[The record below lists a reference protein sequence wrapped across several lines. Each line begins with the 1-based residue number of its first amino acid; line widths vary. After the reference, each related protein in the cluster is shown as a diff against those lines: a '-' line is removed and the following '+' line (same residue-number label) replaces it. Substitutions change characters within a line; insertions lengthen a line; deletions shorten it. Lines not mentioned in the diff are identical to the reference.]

1 MYYFAIGSETHFAYQ
16 GGNRSQLE
24 KITPMPV
31 ITPILLNPEEFFDE
45 GIIVNGCTKHIFVED
60 YFDATTRVRRG
71 RLYKREEGHQPVL
84 TDVEDFDSTIPVVM
98 YQREPLIELPNAP
111 LVSNHRVK
119 LGSNRGFTL
128 WTIVSFEFDDMTL
141 SF

>member
-71 RLYKREEGHQPVL
+71 RLYKREERHQPVRTNMKGL
-84 TDVEDFDSTIPVVM
+84 GFGLVHVVM
-98 YQREPLIELPNAP
+98 YQREPLIELLNSP
-111 LVSNHRVK
+111 LVNNQRVK
-119 LGSNRGFTL
+119 LGSNRSFTL
-128 WTIVSFEFDDMTL
+128 WTRPS
-141 SF
+141 